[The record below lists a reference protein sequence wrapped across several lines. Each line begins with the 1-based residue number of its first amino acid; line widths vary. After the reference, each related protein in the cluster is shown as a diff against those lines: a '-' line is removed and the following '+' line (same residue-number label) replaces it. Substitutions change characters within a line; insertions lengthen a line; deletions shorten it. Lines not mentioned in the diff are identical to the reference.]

1 MHHVRL
7 SRSTLSSSFH
17 GRHNRDKRRD
27 THSVCVAC
35 RETGRRARKE
45 KQAETAT
52 KQRTKPD
59 KRNNAP
65 RAARREDQPENMVD
79 AERKGLVSRLYA
91 MQVRFQQPSLFSIF
105 SMDGTCANILM
116 RCARGRRA
124 GGCDAGGRNADGRG
138 AGVATTKLKP

>member
-1 MHHVRL
+1 MKCL
-7 SRSTLSSSFH
+7 TLFLCH
-17 GRHNRDKRRD
+17 RYTQTREE
-27 THSVCVAC
+27 THTVLC
-35 RETGRRARKE
+35 RETREEHA
-45 KQAETAT
+45 
-52 KQRTKPD
+52 
-59 KRNNAP
+59 KRNRRRRQRSSVLSQTNAT
-65 RAARREDQPENMVD
+65 AHYVWLAEKIEPEKMKD